1 MVSRLLE
8 QSEKNARGLKEIEKK
23 REEKKKMEKFTKKLY
38 EKMIKNGGLTIN
50 RHMEELTYNRGYM
63 VSVYGYEKKLDD
75 FSFEE
80 VEKVVSEYQQ
90 IVKGALYIGFWIDNG
105 VLYIDISKYI
115 YNKSQ
120 ALKFGKQNKQIAI
133 FDIENQES
141 IEIHYLD
148 FYYITDTKNKDLTI
162 ATIDTLEEIKDVL
175 KIKHSVR
182 SIKNALYQGKL
193 LLDRYEVHQEY
204 FNLDDMLSL
213 GMEG

>member
-1 MVSRLLE
+1 
-8 QSEKNARGLKEIEKK
+8 
-23 REEKKKMEKFTKKLY
+23 MEKFTKKLY
-38 EKMIKNGGLTIN
+38 NKMIKNGGLTIN
-50 RHMEELTYNRGYM
+50 RHMEELTHNIGYM
-63 VSVYGYEKKLDD
+63 VSVYGYEKKLNN

-80 VEKVVSEYQQ
+80 VGKVVSEYQK
-90 IVKGALYIGFWIDNG
+90 IVKGALYIGFWIDDG

-133 FDIENQES
+133 FDLEKQES
-141 IEIHYLD
+141 ITIHYLD
-148 FYYITDTKNKDLTI
+148 FYYITDTKNKDLTV
-162 ATIDTLEEIKDVL
+162 ATVDTLEEVKNVL

-193 LLDRYEVHQEY
+193 LLDRYEIHQEY

-213 GMEG
+213 EFGREF